1 MAAATVRVL
10 IADDHSLFVDALR
23 ALLETEPGIDVVA
36 TAPNGLQAVERVV
49 ELEPEVVLM
58 DVSMPVLDGFEAT
71 RTIRERAP
79 GTRVLFVT
87 GSNAEEDLERARE
100 VGASGYVS
108 KDRIAAELVEAIRDA
123 APSTEQLRTP
133 RTARYPESVLGVVAA
148 FHVLVSIFMVVLV
161 LMHSGRDAGFGGLGY
176 TPASQGGQHI
186 VERNLTRLTVA
197 VAVVFTITT
206 IALFYML

>member
-10 IADDHSLFVDALR
+10 IADDHSLFVDALK

-36 TAPNGLQAVERVV
+36 TAPNGLEAVERAV

-79 GTRVLFVT
+79 RTRVLFVT

-100 VGASGYVS
+100 VGATGYVS
-108 KDRIAAELVEAIRDA
+108 KDRIDAELVKAIRDA
-123 APSTEQLRTP
+123 A
-133 RTARYPESVLGVVAA
+133 AVGAA
-148 FHVLVSIFMVVLV
+148 AAGAS
-161 LMHSGRDAGFGGLGY
+161 DASL
-176 TPASQGGQHI
+176 S
-186 VERNLTRLTVA
+186 
-197 VAVVFTITT
+197 
-206 IALFYML
+206 